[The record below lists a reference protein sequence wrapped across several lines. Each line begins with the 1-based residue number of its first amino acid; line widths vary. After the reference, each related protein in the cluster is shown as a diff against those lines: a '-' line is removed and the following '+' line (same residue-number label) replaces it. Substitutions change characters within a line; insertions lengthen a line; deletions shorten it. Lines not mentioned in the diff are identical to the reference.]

1 MLQLLPR
8 LTQSRFAVY
17 AGRCEDALV
26 ARHLDGIRICRELAA
41 NADRAAV
48 SDCQTSTIAA
58 LKEMYASNQFGF
70 ASQKRSAYLVDNT
83 WNVGQRARH
92 RGALGKGVNRP
103 RSMGAT
109 QLSRSL

>member
-1 MLQLLPR
+1 M
-8 LTQSRFAVY
+8 
-17 AGRCEDALV
+17 

-48 SDCQTSTIAA
+48 SDGQASTIAA
-58 LKEMYASNQFGF
+58 LKDMYIYISNQIGF

-83 WNVGQRARH
+83 RNVGQSTGH
-92 RGALGKGVNRP
+92 RGALGKSVNRP